1 MRDGVRLASV
11 QPGELIYLNL
21 PMHPGSGADRTAPQ
35 PPTHVTKRIGSN
47 LGVQGVEV
55 AWTAGW
61 DDNWISY
68 YEVLRN
74 GALLTKVAKGTFF
87 FDHSGN
93 AQNLVPSRYEV
104 RTVDGDGNRST
115 LANAELIAGEDE
127 TYRALG
133 GFSEPPVEQLWRY
146 EQSLDGE
153 SFQPMVWTSGG
164 YEGLRLFWESFA
176 FKKRDG
182 RWTGSGLAQVGRTWM
197 QPGTASDVA
206 RVFVTPANGTLSIVA
221 DIRKDPS
228 ARNGNSVGAR
238 VLLNHRQLWPASGWQ
253 KISPEYENVTAL
265 HLDAVT
271 VKAGNGKA
279 DPVIWD
285 PIVTLERTP

>member
-1 MRDGVRLASV
+1 MGC
-11 QPGELIYLNL
+11 
-21 PMHPGSGADRTAPQ
+21 
-35 PPTHVTKRIGSN
+35 
-47 LGVQGVEV
+47 
-55 AWTAGW
+55 GW

-68 YEVLRN
+68 YEVLRD
-74 GALLTKVAKGTFF
+74 GVLLTKVAKGTFF

-104 RTVDGDGNRST
+104 RTVDGDGNRSA
-115 LANAELIAGEDE
+115 LAKAEQVAGQGE

-133 GFSEPPVEQLWRY
+133 GFSEPQGEQPWRY
-146 EQSLDGE
+146 EQSLDGK
-153 SFQPMVWTSGG
+153 SFEPMIWTSGG

-182 RWTGSGLAQVGRTWM
+182 RWTGSGLAQIGRIWM
-197 QPGTASDVA
+197 QPGAASDVA
-206 RVFVTPANGTLSIVA
+206 RVFVAPANGVLSIVS

-228 ARNGNSVGAR
+228 SRNGNPVGAR
-238 VLLNHRQLWPASGWQ
+238 VLLNDWQLWPATGWQ
-253 KISPEYENVTAL
+253 QISPEYENVTSL

-271 VKAGNGKA
+271 VKTGDVVRFVVQHTGSGEA

-285 PIVTLERTP
+285 PTVTVERRP